1 MPPVTSSLSS
11 TTTMNQPVPDDL
23 STAVFG
29 VVQGLS
35 PIRKASFLLE
45 HAMALIE
52 AGR

>member
-1 MPPVTSSLSS
+1 MSLPA
-11 TTTMNQPVPDDL
+11 QDDL

-35 PIRKASFLLE
+35 PIRKAQFLLE

-52 AGR
+52 AGQ